1 MKTTVTVSHCHTL
14 HSPINKQKSP
24 KILRKSLYRN
34 IIFVRFLKIFVFIQR
49 PSKYH
54 PTAFKVSSVEGQS
67 IIRSNT
73 GYHTLN
79 SIPQSCSNKPKISAR
94 QNLSEGMAG
103 GAVIE

>member
-24 KILRKSLYRN
+24 KISHKSLYRN

-54 PTAFKVSSVEGQS
+54 PKAFKVSSVDLQS
-67 IIRSNT
+67 IIR
-73 GYHTLN
+73 
-79 SIPQSCSNKPKISAR
+79 
-94 QNLSEGMAG
+94 
-103 GAVIE
+103 